1 MKNFFIGTIVE
12 ESLEDKAVLSE
23 AKILSTKIVS
33 VKEKHGTPWL
43 KKWTLRKV
51 TVPAEKIELVARKL
65 SKAIDSKHA
74 NSWYADFKND
84 ELHYIIFRSKVFV
97 IHKNNEREYEKALQ
111 YGIGLGI
118 PSYQL
123 DFC

>member
-1 MKNFFIGTIVE
+1 MV
-12 ESLEDKAVLSE
+12 
-23 AKILSTKIVS
+23 
-33 VKEKHGTPWL
+33 

-51 TVPAEKIELVARKL
+51 TVPAEKIGLVARKL
-65 SKAIDSKHA
+65 SKAIDSRHA
-74 NSWYADFKND
+74 NSWYADFQSD

-97 IHKNNEREYEKALQ
+97 VHKNNEREYEKALQ

-123 DFC
+123 DFY